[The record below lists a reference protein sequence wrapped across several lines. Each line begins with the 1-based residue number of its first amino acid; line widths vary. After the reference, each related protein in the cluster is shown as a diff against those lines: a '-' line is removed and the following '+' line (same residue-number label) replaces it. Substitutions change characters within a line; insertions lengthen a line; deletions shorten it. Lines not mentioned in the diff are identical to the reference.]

1 MVLSDSFRI
10 TAKHVSPSD
19 EEGHMAATRT
29 PSMIE
34 QQRAEAFL
42 ALGFSTTQAFVLA
55 ATRVDGH
62 HVDSRDVQRMLD
74 AGCDHDLALR
84 ILL

>member
-1 MVLSDSFRI
+1 
-10 TAKHVSPSD
+10 
-19 EEGHMAATRT
+19 
-29 PSMIE
+29 MIE

-42 ALGFSTTQAFVLA
+42 ALGFSTTQAFILA

-62 HVDSRDVQRMLD
+62 HVESRDVQRMLD

>member
-1 MVLSDSFRI
+1 
-10 TAKHVSPSD
+10 
-19 EEGHMAATRT
+19 MAAPRT

-34 QQRAEAFL
+34 QQRAEEFL

-55 ATRVDGH
+55 ATRVDGNC
-62 HVDSRDVQRMLD
+62 VEAPDVRRMLD
-74 AGCDHDLALR
+74 AGCSHDTALR